1 MTGRGMML
9 FEDETLY
16 EGNFSDTGVFNGVG
30 TLTYKQGNLLRGF
43 VNKIVRK

>member
-1 MTGRGMML
+1 MML

-30 TLTYKQGNLLRGF
+30 TLTYKQGNLLGGID
-43 VNKIVRK
+43 NKTVRR